1 MLSNGRQALAPKRF
15 PARLSSK
22 VDFMTESQRKKG
34 KGDSSTTNG
43 STGGAGAAGGGGGG
57 GDAAQYSIL
66 REGEADILLRGND
79 VFYNKAQIVNR
90 DISIAV
96 IRTFAAKRE
105 EEHAAEAAAKRPNHN
120 GGGKTTTSTRIHASH
135 ASSSPQQAEPQ
146 AAESRA
152 NDSSG
157 AAALA
162 SAEGPSS
169 AAASDTAPPP
179 SPSPSASASASAS
192 SSPSPSAA
200 VKPLRVLEALA
211 ASGLRA
217 LRYAKEIDAVGS
229 VIATDSDR
237 MAFEACERNIRLNGP
252 LAAQKVEAKHA
263 DARVFM
269 LTHEKEFDVVDLDPY
284 GSPSI
289 FLDSAVQTVADGG
302 LLLCTATDMAVLCGN
317 NGEVCYSKY
326 GSYPLRGKYCHEM
339 ALRILLA
346 CIESHA
352 NRYKR
357 YIVPLVSLS
366 VDFYVRVFV
375 RIFTSAKMIKATP
388 SKLSYVYQCVGC
400 DSYQF
405 QPVGRIAYKNNS
417 ARYMPANGPSILPDC
432 KECGKHFNMG
442 GPMWAAPIHDP
453 AWIQSTLSAATA
465 AKKRYPAFD
474 KLHSILTAV
483 SEELVDVPLYLN
495 LHSMSA
501 TLKCTPPSATLFRSA
516 VANAGY
522 RISSSHANPL
532 GVKTDAPMEVLW
544 DIMRCWVKTHP
555 VKSQAEMTP
564 GTVILSR
571 EPKLEANFSKVNSA
585 LSRAQAEGVARFL
598 PNPEENWGP
607 KPRAGRPVRT
617 ATEQL
622 GVNAGNVHVRENS
635 AAEDMEIDV
644 KRQKQEDGKEP
655 CQQDVEKK
663 QDERLID
670 CQESI
675 R

>member
-1 MLSNGRQALAPKRF
+1 MLSKGRALAGGKSF
-15 PARLSSK
+15 PTAATAAAKAVRLSSK
-22 VDFMTESQRKKG
+22 ADFITDFMTEPHKKKG
-34 KGDSSTTNG
+34 KKEDHLGSPSTNG
-43 STGGAGAAGGGGGG
+43 SGGGGGSAG
-57 GDAAQYSIL
+57 VADPSTAAAAGQYSIL
-66 REGEADILLRGND
+66 REGDADILLRGND

-96 IRTFAAKRE
+96 IRAFAAKRE
-105 EEHAAEAAAKRPNHN
+105 EEFAADAAAKKFNHKN
-120 GGGKTTTSTRIHASH
+120 NNNNGKTTR
-135 ASSSPQQAEPQ
+135 EPHQ
-146 AAESRA
+146 TEESRV
-152 NDSSG
+152 NESSGG
-157 AAALA
+157 AAAEV
-162 SAEGPSS
+162 EGPSVPAGTVAVTDS
-169 AAASDTAPPP
+169 S
-179 SPSPSASASASAS
+179 S
-192 SSPSPSAA
+192 SSPSPSTCAA
-200 VKPLRVLEALA
+200 APSPSVKPIRVLEALA

-229 VIATDSDR
+229 VVATDNDR

-252 LAAQKVEAKHA
+252 IAAQKVEAKHV
-263 DARVFM
+263 DARLFM

-289 FLDSAVQTVADGG
+289 FLDSAVQTIADGG

-339 ALRILLA
+339 ALRILLT

-417 ARYMPANGPSILPDC
+417 ARYMPGHGPTILPDC

-453 AWIQSTLSAATA
+453 AFIQSTLSAATA
-465 AKKRYPAFD
+465 MKKRYPAFD

-483 SEELVDVPLYLN
+483 SEELVDVALYLN

-501 TLKCTPPSATLFRSA
+501 TLKCTPPSATLYRSA

-555 VKSQAEMTP
+555 VKAQTEVTP
-564 GTVILSR
+564 GTVILSK
-571 EPKLEANFSKVNSA
+571 EPKFEANFSKVNSA
-585 LSRAQAEGVARFL
+585 LSRAQAAGVARFL

-607 KPRAGRPVRT
+607 KPRAGRPIR
-617 ATEQL
+617 ATNEPL
-622 GVNAGNVHVRENS
+622 ALAAGNVHVREEDS
-635 AAEDMEIDV
+635 AADMEIDA
-644 KRQKQEDGKEP
+644 KRQKQENGKES
-655 CQQDVEKK
+655 CEEHLEK
-663 QDERLID
+663 QDE
-670 CQESI
+670 
-675 R
+675 